1 LEFEMVFD
9 RWHEVIQNWESLEVG
24 GKGDLLSLA
33 DAVLLWATP
42 IVLRQFVE

>member
-1 LEFEMVFD
+1 MVFD

-33 DAVLLWATP
+33 DAVLLRIDVDADRD
-42 IVLRQFVE
+42 VLE